1 MVIITHETV
10 SRALK
15 ALKRK
20 VWVMQCSCGAQHGLI
35 YDIDL
40 EYARGVDD
48 YLHND
53 EFDVQINISPRD

>member
-1 MVIITHETV
+1 
-10 SRALK
+10 
-15 ALKRK
+15 
-20 VWVMQCSCGAQHGLI
+20 MQCSCGAQHGLI